1 MMQQLKH
8 CDLKFIFGGTGP
20 AGGTVVPKDPP
31 RGDEENVQT
40 NSADGSYQPAP
51 LPVESDEG

>member
-1 MMQQLKH
+1 MKLLELPMLEKV
-8 CDLKFIFGGTGP
+8 CGGTAGGGTG
-20 AGGTVVPKDPP
+20 VPELPP
-31 RGDEENVQT
+31 RGDEQT